1 MVTDVIL
8 LDTFNS
14 LGMPT
19 STTVSLVFE
28 LLGGTVAL
36 ALIKSIASEGQLTF
50 AQMINTDKVLT
61 VVLGIF
67 LSIAIAFFFG
77 MLVQWI
83 TRVVFTFN
91 YKKNLKWFAGIFGG
105 VAVTSIVYFMLFK
118 GLKDS
123 SFMTPENKKWITENT
138 GVLLSYIFLGSAVLM
153 QNLHWC
159 KVNIFK
165 FVVLLGTFSLAMA
178 FAGNDLVNFIG
189 IPLTGLA
196 SYQDY
201 MANGQA
207 LGVDGFTLDS
217 LNGPANTPVAFLLL
231 AGAIMVFALVTSKKA
246 HNVIKTS
253 VNLSKQ
259 DDGDEM
265 FGTSRVARQL
275 VLTFN
280 SIGNW
285 FTKITPEPMA
295 KWIDTRFNKDEII
308 MEQGAAFDQLRA
320 AINLVM
326 AALLIAVTAL
336 PAFAAEIDF
345 DAFFEEAQ
353 KRQAESERRQAE
365 MIENA
370 KKKQQEMIDEGREDY
385 ERTSESIAT
394 TQRIMM
400 TVVIVLG
407 IVVFAVRAAEAI
419 YVYNV
424 ASRYG
429 LTRLWALLPLV
440 SAVLGLLVL
449 IFIKSIYVKKEA

>member
-1 MVTDVIL
+1 
-8 LDTFNS
+8 
-14 LGMPT
+14 
-19 STTVSLVFE
+19 
-28 LLGGTVAL
+28 
-36 ALIKSIASEGQLTF
+36 
-50 AQMINTDKVLT
+50 
-61 VVLGIF
+61 
-67 LSIAIAFFFG
+67 
-77 MLVQWI
+77 
-83 TRVVFTFN
+83 
-91 YKKNLKWFAGIFGG
+91 
-105 VAVTSIVYFMLFK
+105 
-118 GLKDS
+118 
-123 SFMTPENKKWITENT
+123 MTPENKKWIIENT

-153 QNLHWC
+153 QILHWC

-165 FVVLLGTFSLAMA
+165 IVVLLGTFSLAMA

-326 AALLIAVTAL
+326 AALLIAL
-336 PAFAAEIDF
+336 
-345 DAFFEEAQ
+345 
-353 KRQAESERRQAE
+353 
-365 MIENA
+365 
-370 KKKQQEMIDEGREDY
+370 G
-385 ERTSESIAT
+385 TS
-394 TQRIMM
+394 
-400 TVVIVLG
+400 LK
-407 IVVFAVRAAEAI
+407 
-419 YVYNV
+419 
-424 ASRYG
+424 
-429 LTRLWALLPLV
+429 LPLSTTFV
-440 SAVLGLLVL
+440 TFMVAMGTSLADRAWNRESAVFRVTGVVSVIGGWFITAGAAFIISFIVAIVMHYGGIIAMIALSALA
-449 IFIKSIYVKKEA
+449 IFIIINSNLKYGKKVKDEKKDDKIFSEKLPLPTKRGHGLCLRTM